1 MPEKKKQPTEN
12 YLKLPNHIL
21 NIRDIGLCEK
31 VLLSHIYSFGKRGC
45 YQSNKTLAEIYMTSP
60 STIRRWLKHIRKY
73 LYVKCPKGY
82 YRTFWA
88 KSHPDVQAANKLW
101 WRGKEVSKQDNGYTA
116 NIVKSEQQPAQK
128 CATDM
133 VKNNFR
139 HAQKRATIN
148 NNTITETK
156 KDTTA
161 TPTPLPA
168 GGQASALLND
178 RKNGYIASIE
188 QLKNSFGCDRRRRTP
203 ELTAAE
209 REQRRQKLQRDLLAT
224 KAIEKG

>member
-1 MPEKKKQPTEN
+1 MGQKKEQPREN

-88 KSHPDVQAANKLW
+88 KSHPDVQVANKLW
-101 WRGKEVSKQDNGYTA
+101 WRGKEVSKPDNGHIA
-116 NIVKSEQQPAQK
+116 NIVKSEPQHAQK

-133 VKNNFR
+133 VKNDFR
-139 HAQKRATIN
+139 PAQKCATIN

-156 KDTTA
+156 KDTT

-188 QLKNSFGCDRRRRTP
+188 QLKRKFGSGAPRRG
-203 ELTAAE
+203 LSTAE
-209 REQRRQKLQRDLLAT
+209 IEQRRQKLQGDLQAVKAT
-224 KAIEKG
+224 EKVKKS